1 MRWIWL
7 PCLALALA
15 LCTGCEREAA
25 KPGPG
30 PIANPAP
37 NGPGAEKTGAAGSL
51 AEARKSFTT
60 RLARRESAHMRLPA
74 PPPDLFTIIQY
85 DSPAGKLAGYLTP
98 DPNDGKKRPAII
110 WITGG
115 DCNSVDDGCWANQ
128 PASNDQTAAQYR
140 RAGIIMMFPTL
151 RGGNENPGVREG
163 FYGEIDDVVAAA
175 EFLAK
180 VPYVDANRIYLG
192 GHSTGGTVV
201 LLTAELS
208 DRFRAVFSLG
218 PVANPVGYGI
228 EFTPFN
234 TNDRREVDLRSP
246 VKWLPSIKSPTFVFE
261 GAGQP
266 GNLNALQELSRA
278 STNNKVRFFPVQG
291 ANHFSILA
299 PLNRLIAQK
308 ILDDAGPTCSITFTD
323 AEIAGAFRR

>member
-1 MRWIWL
+1 MRFLWL
-7 PCLALALA
+7 PCLAVA
-15 LCTGCEREAA
+15 LCSGCNREAG
-25 KPGPG
+25 KPD
-30 PIANPAP
+30 PAP
-37 NGPGAEKTGAAGSL
+37 IPHPAPDGPRDDKSAPAGSL
-51 AEARKSFTT
+51 AEARKGFTT
-60 RLARRESAHMRLPA
+60 RLARRESAHMRLPP
-74 PPPDLFTIIQY
+74 PPPDLFTIVQF
-85 DSPAGKLAGYLTP
+85 DSPVGKLAGYLSP

-128 PASNDQTAAQYR
+128 PPTNDQTAAQYR
-140 RAGIIMMFPTL
+140 QAGIIMMFPTL

-180 VPYVDANRIYLG
+180 VPYVDAKRIYLG

-201 LLTAELS
+201 LLTAEFS
-208 DRFRAVFSLG
+208 DRFRAVFSFG
-218 PVANPVGYGI
+218 PAANPAGYGP

-234 TNDRREVDLRSP
+234 TNDIREVDLRSP

-261 GAGQP
+261 GARQP
-266 GNLNALQELSRA
+266 GNLDALEEMSRV
-278 STNNKVRFFPVQG
+278 STNAKVRFFPVQG

-308 ILDDAGPTCSITFTD
+308 ILDDAGPSCSITFND
-323 AEIAGAFRR
+323 AEILGAFRR